1 VTRISNFPKAFR
13 SEMVEDVYEPEAE
26 GLIEEE
32 PKPKRMQPRSTD
44 LFNFYQ
50 ISLDELLSKAKDRYD
65 LVMKV
70 ARLAREINVA
80 RLRYGV
86 PRPEKSTVVALNE
99 MLQGKNLEARNPE
112 DLPEHADEN
121 TD

>member
-1 VTRISNFPKAFR
+1 
-13 SEMVEDVYEPEAE
+13 MVENVYEPEAE

-32 PKPKRMQPRSTD
+32 PKPMRLQARSTD

-50 ISLDELLSKAKDRYD
+50 ISIEELISKAKDRYD

-70 ARLAREINVA
+70 AKLAREINVA

-99 MLQGKNLEARNPE
+99 ILQEKSLEARNP
-112 DLPEHADEN
+112 DELF
-121 TD
+121 DPAEERAE

>member
-1 VTRISNFPKAFR
+1 
-13 SEMVEDVYEPEAE
+13 MVEDVYDPEAE

-70 ARLAREINVA
+70 AKLAREINVA

-99 MLQGKNLEARNPE
+99 ILQGKNLEARHPE
-112 DLPEHADEN
+112 DMPEPDGERME
-121 TD
+121 